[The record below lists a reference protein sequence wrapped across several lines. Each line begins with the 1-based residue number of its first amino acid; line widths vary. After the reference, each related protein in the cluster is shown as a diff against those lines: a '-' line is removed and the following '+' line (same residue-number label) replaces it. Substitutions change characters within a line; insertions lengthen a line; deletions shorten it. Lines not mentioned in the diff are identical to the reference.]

1 MQSYNIK
8 DYSVEFDRT
17 ATVDWYEKYEG
28 WGCDCGDCQSFL
40 AWVRQKQ
47 LPPAVI
53 ELLQIF
59 GALPEKPTYV
69 CETAVELLE
78 SQPPHSKSQ
87 YIANALAYYNANFA
101 DDPQP
106 VKVAPPVIDRTTIEA
121 IVRELM
127 RQETQHSD
135 VSSDKR
141 VGSKTE
147 PVLPSIKQP
156 APDYELQQREKLE
169 IDDAT
174 RDMIFSTMEAFRKG

>member
-28 WGCDCGDCQSFL
+28 WGGDCGDCQSFL

-69 CETAVELLE
+69 CELSPTARGHLYQFNYRVVGCMLNDPHPHE
-78 SQPPHSKSQ
+78 SIGFDWGSVYCGHE
-87 YIANALAYYNANFA
+87 
-101 DDPQP
+101 DDPC
-106 VKVAPPVIDRTTIEA
+106 A
-121 IVRELM
+121 
-127 RQETQHSD
+127 
-135 VSSDKR
+135 
-141 VGSKTE
+141 
-147 PVLPSIKQP
+147 
-156 APDYELQQREKLE
+156 APDFPEPNFDLMFLWIYHLTPVRKTQQRKEHYDKKIISSTVILLLSILHWDYLTQIINTLFFCKL
-169 IDDAT
+169 DT
-174 RDMIFSTMEAFRKG
+174 